1 MADDIIFWYIQ
12 KQIEISLDNK
22 KFKVIDPLIWT
33 TYRIYG
39 VECVQND
46 LFGFEKYFFPICE
59 NGHWVLLIIDD
70 KRVWYS
76 DSLADK
82 PIEVIEDL
90 INKLNRTQ
98 GKFNQTVPKQKDGF
112 NCGVHACLVAKSVIT
127 GNFWYTEKDV
137 NDFRK
142 TVKLWLFSEGFELY
156 SEPYKQIQNKNI
168 SVNSE
173 KNQISDNEE
182 NWGDKTQ
189 TVNESTLK
197 ERDEDIFLLR
207 PHISVGV
214 ALKTEDEKNQKA
226 EKLES
231 PTKTSENTEEFQVDK
246 NEKPE
251 SPNAQETPKNKP
263 KMVPSPKNSE
273 KEISTELLDAQEAG
287 EELKSD
293 PKAENPGN
301 QSQKADSKK
310 GKLNET
316 ERAAIPKLM
325 AIKLKTPPKVE
336 PVRRNPEKGENYQ
349 KGQPNKKR
357 QIPTGKP
364 DELVKKVR
372 EWFEIQFQAYFE
384 DGKSFQ
390 RLEWITNLL
399 TAAIHKA
406 SAGDEQAVGKIIKR
420 CPPLEIE
427 EGEMAT
433 QTETKQKPKNQKST
447 KGANS
452 SSSIREA
459 YAENRARTFN
469 KIIGKDDKK
478 CEIPIEKIEKFFEN
492 TTSNTNVPT
501 KTLARITS
509 DLPKLEIGSWI
520 EEEFKEKE
528 VAEAL
533 KKTKDTAPGVDGLR
547 YHHLSWFDPKMNLLT
562 KLYNECRIHK
572 KIPSHWKEAET
583 VLLYKGGDE
592 TQAENWRPISL
603 MPTICKLYSSLWN
616 KRIKSVTGVLSKC
629 QRGFQERE
637 GCNESIAILRT
648 AIEAAKGTKK
658 SLSIAWMDLTNA
670 FGSVPHE
677 LIEATLIA
685 YGFPGMVTEVIKD
698 MYNGASI
705 RVKTKNEK
713 SKQILIKSGVKQGDP
728 ISPTLFNI
736 CLESVIR
743 RYLKSADGHKCIG
756 SNIKLLAFADD
767 MAILSDSKT
776 KLQQELQKMDDDCTP
791 LNLIFKPA
799 KCASLIIEWGK
810 VQKDQKIKLKGQFIR
825 SLAEQDTY
833 KYLGVQTGIETRIS
847 AMHLMKKTV
856 SELDKINCSELAPWQ
871 KLDAVKTFVLPRMT
885 YMYANTVPKLSEL
898 KEFANITMRA
908 IKVMQN
914 IPVKGSPLEY
924 VQLPI
929 GKGGLGV
936 ACPKTTALITYLVS
950 TMKKL
955 WSTDDYIRK
964 LHTDYLKMVA
974 IKETKTKEVTLEDLA
989 SYLSDDKTVCKK
1001 AVGYNSFT
1009 RVREICRTLSKN
1021 KEALLSQLKI
1031 IENNGKLAILVQ
1043 AVKDG
1048 KTKIFTNEHVNT
1060 LQKQLKKEINEALL
1074 HRFTTEKRVK
1084 SEVVRVVQEYPQCNS
1099 FVRDGGKVSIGAHR
1113 FVHKARLNLL
1123 ACNYNTWQ
1131 DAATKQCRRCGY
1143 EKETQWHIL
1152 SSCPKSMGGKI
1163 TERHDSVLKTVK
1175 EMIQTGSLKTGN

>member
-1 MADDIIFWYIQ
+1 
-12 KQIEISLDNK
+12 
-22 KFKVIDPLIWT
+22 
-33 TYRIYG
+33 
-39 VECVQND
+39 
-46 LFGFEKYFFPICE
+46 
-59 NGHWVLLIIDD
+59 
-70 KRVWYS
+70 
-76 DSLADK
+76 
-82 PIEVIEDL
+82 
-90 INKLNRTQ
+90 
-98 GKFNQTVPKQKDGF
+98 
-112 NCGVHACLVAKSVIT
+112 
-127 GNFWYTEKDV
+127 
-137 NDFRK
+137 
-142 TVKLWLFSEGFELY
+142 
-156 SEPYKQIQNKNI
+156 
-168 SVNSE
+168 
-173 KNQISDNEE
+173 
-182 NWGDKTQ
+182 
-189 TVNESTLK
+189 
-197 ERDEDIFLLR
+197 
-207 PHISVGV
+207 
-214 ALKTEDEKNQKA
+214 
-226 EKLES
+226 
-231 PTKTSENTEEFQVDK
+231 
-246 NEKPE
+246 
-251 SPNAQETPKNKP
+251 
-263 KMVPSPKNSE
+263 MVPSPKNSE

-390 RLEWITNLL
+390 RLEWLTGLL

-469 KIIGKDDKK
+469 KIIGQDDKY

-533 KKTKDTAPGVDGLR
+533 QKTKDTAPGVDG
-547 YHHLSWFDPKMNLLT
+547 
-562 KLYNECRIHK
+562 
-572 KIPSHWKEAET
+572 
-583 VLLYKGGDE
+583 
-592 TQAENWRPISL
+592 
-603 MPTICKLYSSLWN
+603 
-616 KRIKSVTGVLSKC
+616 
-629 QRGFQERE
+629 
-637 GCNESIAILRT
+637 LRT

-658 SLSIAWMDLTNA
+658 SLSIAWLDLTNA

-1060 LQKQLKKEINEALL
+1060 LQKVLKKEINESPSAQI
-1074 HRFTTEKRVK
+1074 HNWKKSEKR
-1084 SEVVRVVQEYPQCNS
+1084 S
-1099 FVRDGGKVSIGAHR
+1099 DGGKVSIGAHR

-1131 DAATKQCRRCGY
+1131 DAATKQCRRCGH
-1143 EKETQWHIL
+1143 ERETQWHIL

-1175 EMIQTGSLKTGN
+1175 EMIQTGSLKNWKLKLDHELPGSTRLRPDIYLRSPNGSEIILGDVTIPYEHRIEAMQTAWQKKIEQYEEGFKYLRSTGKKLTIVPIVVGALGSWWKPTTDSLVSLGIDKNTVKRAIPEICSTVLEYSKNIYWNHIFGDSYQKVPMFFGGEKPKGQSWKKVKPPEGKTASNHQPPGKVADYTVLRLKSPEMAQNNLNLSESALNHAQLGENQGQVASRNGLEQVPPPETARLRMDGKAARLMAGNSVGVLVDDLYPRAPTKRNPGKGKLEKVFTGLVIV